1 MNENEIL
8 EKIVALSDGELST
21 DEASEVY
28 QLLANNPKLQDELN
42 YHLKMKNVYKKIETP
57 PPSHLKSNILI
68 GSGLAYVFWKTKGF
82 LYSMISGG
90 IAISAFLGYQLGFL
104 SFGEENQIIESNKK
118 YSEMIVLPEL
128 NKEYSNIN
136 SELIDLGEIYKFDV
150 QKDENNIASNFNNN
164 LKVNINKDK
173 NPEYTVKNSFNIPSE
188 LSLVLSNSKNKELLV
203 INSISS
209 EYNEIR
215 FQQNNILSKFN
226 LNFRRSF
233 VNNYEILDINNSQ
246 KLDLNFSSVSIMY
259 EYSNNFEFGLEL
271 SGEEFAQRFRTQI
284 NDSIANYQ
292 QFFNSYYLGLTSKY
306 YLPLELFN
314 NDLSFFTKGLI
325 GATSLGPVFRIELG
339 GEYHLYDRISLIGTL
354 ELSSLIYNV
363 NGKVNHSSR
372 QGTTFGLKYDL

>member
-57 PPSHLKSNILI
+57 PPSHLKSKILI

-104 SFGEENQIIESNKK
+104 SFGEGNQIIESNKK

-164 LKVNINKDK
+164 LEVNINKDK

-209 EYNEIR
+209 DYNEIR

-246 KLDLNFSSVSIMY
+246 KLDLNFSSVSLMY